1 MTKSN
6 YRIHL
11 RLCMCALRT
20 LSGIQAESNLQRTV
34 VGRNDNE
41 VFGSLPQYRTVRCA
55 NCRVESTLQGM

>member
-1 MTKSN
+1 
-6 YRIHL
+6 
-11 RLCMCALRT
+11 MCALRT